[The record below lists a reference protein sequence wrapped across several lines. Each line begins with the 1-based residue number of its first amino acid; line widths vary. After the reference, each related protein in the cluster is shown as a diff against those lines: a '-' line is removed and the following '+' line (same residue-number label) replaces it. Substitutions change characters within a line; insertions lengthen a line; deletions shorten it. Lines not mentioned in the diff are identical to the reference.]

1 MKSLITTAFLFLLF
15 VFTFHSIYAMK
26 EFEKSEIQLLPGF
39 PDSKVSIL
47 FNLKNSYKSP
57 MLKNKASASFNPKGN
72 RLTYDSQSFYINGD
86 PVFLHSG
93 EIHYFRTPE
102 DQWKDLIIKA
112 KNGGLNCIAT
122 YVYWGIHEPKDN
134 IWNFTGRYDIARFV
148 ALCKKHGL
156 YVILRI
162 GPIINGETRNAGLP
176 QWVREQLPGKYNTQL
191 YPSSQWYLDAVN
203 DFYIHLADEVK
214 EFFPSKGGNVI
225 MNQID
230 NETNCSWVW
239 GRAEWQKDA
248 QVTINKYQEM
258 AKNAGFEGPF
268 CATYWETTH
277 TVRPEGA
284 IPATGAYLLGH
295 WNITTKFPT
304 LSGFK
309 LVNTKY
315 HFDGFKDTLNYPVL
329 AIENQG
335 GGGYNTITPP
345 DFSASY
351 SIADIAGGTN
361 ATNYYMYGSGTNPQ
375 QYPGQWFD
383 QYFGSSVARPDVTK
397 MSYDLHTPLG
407 EFQQVRESYNYVR
420 RLGLFLESFGG
431 TVEELAF
438 MAPVSNNEIFGQTN
452 QVCMREKGG
461 SGFVFVNA
469 YQLPSKNEQTPI
481 EVSLQMEDTII
492 TFPQKSKLHAI
503 QNAPLTLPIR
513 LDMAGLKF
521 LYATANP
528 LTRLEQKGN
537 THIIFYANGNDEAE
551 YYLKDI
557 SEARVL
563 FSKGAKIYPASD
575 GIIAVVNPS
584 MKDNILVISS
594 VDSSPVIIKTL
605 SENESLKAYKLPG
618 LEEQLLFTDIVP
630 LEVKEGKL
638 RFEYNTL
645 HGSLTAL
652 QLYPSPDFGKNGNFN
667 NQWNDFKI
675 RLEQPSVDLHYENAG
690 NGIYNVQFN
699 KKMIPEN
706 VKEMYLHTTAPGF
719 CQGVEFTVDGMLVG
733 DNFYRL
739 EGDSIFSPWS
749 FGIKRFIR
757 GNRQQWIIEK
767 QPGENGYRV
776 LNKYAGKALSLLTGK
791 QNELK
796 CISES
801 DSPSQLW
808 DLEDSGNQNFRI
820 KSKLNGL
827 YLSDLS
833 GTIFLEKFSDR
844 KRQIWEI
851 NHTDECYSEFRNVKS
866 QNILKGDEKGVE
878 SVSDKNLS
886 ITASIS
892 SYSFVLS
899 LKDFTFKSDPGDFVR
914 PTYYSFC
921 MGKEIQ
927 IK

>member
-1 MKSLITTAFLFLLF
+1 
-15 VFTFHSIYAMK
+15 MK
-26 EFEKSEIQLLPGF
+26 EFEKSDIQLLPDST
-39 PDSKVSIL
+39 DSKVSIL
-47 FNLKNSYKSP
+47 FNLENSYKSP
-57 MLKNKASASFNPKGN
+57 MLKNKASASFNPEGN
-72 RLTYDSQSFYINGD
+72 RLTYDSQSFYINGN

-102 DQWKDLIIKA
+102 DQWEDLIIKA
-112 KNGGLNCIAT
+112 KNGGLNCVAT
-122 YVYWGIHEPKDN
+122 YVYWGIHEPRDN
-134 IWNFTGRYDIARFV
+134 IWNFTGRYDIARFLS
-148 ALCKKHGL
+148 LCKKHGL

-176 QWVREQLPGKYNTQL
+176 QWVREQLPGKYNNQL
-191 YPSSQWYLDAVN
+191 YPSPQWYLEAVN
-203 DFYIHLADEVK
+203 DFYTHLAHEVK
-214 EFFPSKGGNVI
+214 EFFPSNGGNTV
-225 MNQID
+225 MVQID

-258 AKNAGFEGPF
+258 AKNAGFEGHF

-295 WNITTKFPT
+295 WNITSEFPT

-309 LVNTKY
+309 LINTNY

-375 QYPGQWFD
+375 RYPGPWFD

-407 EFQQVRESYNYVR
+407 EFQQVRGSYNYVR

-438 MAPVSNNEIFGQTN
+438 RETVSREQIFGQPH
-452 QVCMREKGG
+452 QACMREKTG
-461 SGFVFVNA
+461 SGFVFVNS
-469 YQLPSKNEQTPI
+469 YHLPYMGKQT
-481 EVSLQMEDTII
+481 SLQLSFQMADTLVQ
-492 TFPQKSKLHAI
+492 FPRYSNLHVF
-503 QNAPLTLPIR
+503 QNVPLTMPMRIE
-513 LDMAGLKF
+513 MAGLKF

-528 LTRLEQKGN
+528 MTILKQQEN
-537 THIIFYANGNDEAE
+537 THLIFYANRTDKAE
-551 YYLKDI
+551 YYLENI
-557 SEARVL
+557 SEGQVF
-563 FSKGAKIYPASD
+563 FSRGVKFHPVHNGL
-575 GIIAVVNPS
+575 IAVADPS
-584 MKDNILVISS
+584 DKSNIIVISAKG
-594 VDSSPVIIKTL
+594 SSPVIIKTI
-605 SENESLKAYKLPG
+605 SEKESLRAYKLPG

-630 LEVKEGKL
+630 LEVNNGKL
-638 RFEYNTL
+638 RFEYSTL

-652 QLYPSPDFGKNGNFN
+652 QFYPGSDFGKNGNFN
-667 NQWNDFKI
+667 NQWNDLTI
-675 RLEQPSVDLHYENAG
+675 SLDQPSVDLQCEDTG
-690 NGIYNVQFN
+690 KGVYNVQLN
-699 KKMIPEN
+699 KKMIPAG

-739 EGDSIFSPWS
+739 EGDSVFSPWS

-757 GNRQQWIIEK
+757 GNRQQWVIEK
-767 QPGENGYRV
+767 QPGENEYRV
-776 LNKYAGKALSLLTGK
+776 LNKFTGKALSVFQGQ
-791 QNELK
+791 QNQLD
-796 CISES
+796 CSSES
-801 DSPSQLW
+801 DSPAQLW
-808 DLEDSGNQNFRI
+808 EFVDLGNQNFRI
-820 KSKLNGL
+820 KSMLNGM
-827 YLSDLS
+827 YLSDIS
-833 GTIFLEKFSDR
+833 GTILLEKITDR

-851 NHTDECYSEFRNVKS
+851 NHTDECYSELINVKS
-866 QNILKGDEKGVE
+866 KNILKENEEGVE
-878 SVSDKNLS
+878 LVSDKNQS
-886 ITASIS
+886 VTASIS

-899 LKDFTFKSDPGDFVR
+899 LKDFTFRSEPGDFVR
-914 PTYYSFC
+914 PTFYSFC
-921 MGKEIQ
+921 MEKKIH